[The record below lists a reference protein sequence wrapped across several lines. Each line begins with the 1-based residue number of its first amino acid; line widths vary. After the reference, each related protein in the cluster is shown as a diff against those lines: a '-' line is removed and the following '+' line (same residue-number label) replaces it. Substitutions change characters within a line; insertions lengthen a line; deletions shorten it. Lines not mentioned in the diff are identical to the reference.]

1 MAEHW
6 EFFRRCGRQW
16 QNIGSSLEG
25 GETMAEHWEF
35 FRRWETM
42 AEHWEFFRRCGRQ
55 WQNIGSSLEGVGDN
69 GRTLGVL

>member
-25 GETMAEHWEF
+25 GRQWQNIGSSLEG
-35 FRRWETM
+35 
-42 AEHWEFFRRCGRQ
+42 GRQ

>member
-25 GETMAEHWEF
+25 G
-35 FRRWETM
+35 
-42 AEHWEFFRRCGRQ
+42 RQ

>member
-1 MAEHW
+1 
-6 EFFRRCGRQW
+6 
-16 QNIGSSLEG
+16 
-25 GETMAEHWEF
+25 MAEHWEF